1 MTIKDIE
8 IRFPVLDVS
17 NVKDFVDALRIA
29 KNDSSVSDLNLLSY
43 LDRVLD
49 SFRAEGRR
57 ICLAAPDI
65 TPSDRNAL
73 IAYGKAA
80 AAAILVAHS
89 IRSASAMRRDT
100 LLFLEYAS
108 ALVSSRYDFVGTA
121 LDAICYPMTETGL
134 DWTSVQDAPS
144 LDLITYKLM
153 AGIQFDRTESD
164 FFRYMGKGK
173 VICSNGTLRIYSSE
187 VGEAGSKAFD
197 LFDGRVEAISRNS
210 RDEKLKSSDQGNI
223 EAIAAFA
230 ETFLRSQE
238 SFVKGKTMLRTYS
251 SGDTVNIKLLGIE
264 GDHVNCVLLDHDNDN
279 PLYGPLVNEEL
290 IRGTVTQD
298 IFPYFYQDDVIPGAV
313 LVEDENGVRFSIK
326 NAYAA
331 YAMDAAQKSERDGSV
346 FEAKVTRVC
355 TDIGRIYWMTPFGYG
370 GVSFPVEGK
379 DLKEGD
385 ICVMS
390 IHSIRPS
397 GGSFYINLCPPRYNY
412 GVVDVRFEEDD
423 VLQDFVKT
431 EDKVEMS
438 WKTAAEV
445 EKAEDATTVG
455 TLASIIANRAPAEA
469 SLNRY
474 KSLLIAIFLRTTIGE
489 SEGTSR
495 ARAEAFYRRVLIS
508 FAQGVKISA
517 DSSPV
522 LGEGRADLL
531 HLLSVADS
539 KRGTLISETFVSGA
553 DELTRKV
560 GALLL
565 GLELSAEFPDQLKAD
580 REEIRRKICELLEVS
595 DQYRPMSE
603 SKVGKYGRVENHDV
617 EFKASYVFRND
628 EISKADLDYQGRG
641 QVFEAVC
648 GFLNADGG
656 TVYLGVNN
664 NGDPILSEDAGIRAD
679 MKWLCSNYQTVN
691 AMRSRKLGHNVV
703 KVGEEDLDH
712 YVLFLN
718 GEKELFFKESLQG
731 NITIEAT
738 EDGDAVRIRVRPS
751 EYEIAYLYSDRERN
765 DGVAYVR
772 DGGRTVRMTAVQ
784 KERRLAGLKKVT
796 KEIGFV
802 VTIQEAIDQHRKLIF
817 KDYAS
822 GNSGKV
828 GDRFVVPVNLFYN
841 DENVYCYDLE
851 AGQYKQF
858 RLKRISSIETEMDD
872 PCYPLPLEAPK
883 EVDVFRWLA
892 DGRPSFHIKLRM
904 DIGAKNYLLEEY
916 SCAESLP
923 ESELYEE
930 SRDKWILDTRV
941 NGLGAV
947 RRFYLGLAD
956 KIEILDTED
965 SEALKQECS
974 QYVKDNIIGTI
985 EWL

>member
-8 IRFPVLDVS
+8 IGFPVLDVS
-17 NVKDFVDALRIA
+17 NVNDFVEALRVV

-49 SFRAEGRR
+49 NFRPEGRR

-73 IAYGKAA
+73 VAHGKAA

-89 IRSASAMRRDT
+89 IRSVSAMRRDT

-108 ALVSSRYDFVGTA
+108 ALVSSRYDFVGNA
-121 LDAICYPMTETGL
+121 LDVICYPMTETGF
-134 DWTSVQDAPS
+134 DWKSVQDAPS

-153 AGIQFDRTESD
+153 AGIQFDRTKPDS
-164 FFRYMGKGK
+164 FRYTGKGK
-173 VICSNGTLRIYSSE
+173 VICSNGTLSIFSSE

-197 LFDGRVEAISRNS
+197 LFGGRVEAISRNS

-230 ETFLRSQE
+230 DTFLRSQE
-238 SFVKGKTMLRTYS
+238 SFVKGKTKHRTYS
-251 SGDTVNIKLLGIE
+251 DGDMVNIKLLDIE
-264 GDHVNCVLLDHDNDN
+264 GDHVSCVLLDHDN

-290 IRGTVTQD
+290 IRSTVTQD
-298 IFPYFYQDDVIPGAV
+298 LFPYFCEDDVIAGAV
-313 LVEDENGVRFSIK
+313 LVEDENGVGFSIK
-326 NAYAA
+326 DAYAS
-331 YAMDAAQKSERDGSV
+331 YAKDAAQKSERDGSV
-346 FEAKVTRVC
+346 FEAKVTKVC
-355 TDIGRIYWMTPFGYG
+355 TDIGRICWMTPFGYG
-370 GVSFPVEGK
+370 GISLPVEGK

-390 IHSIRPS
+390 IHSIQVS
-397 GGSFYINLCPPRYNY
+397 GRSLYINLCPPKYNY
-412 GVVDVRFEEDD
+412 DVVDVRFEEDD
-423 VLQDFVKT
+423 VLKDFVKT
-431 EDKVEMS
+431 EDEVEML

-445 EKAEDATTVG
+445 EKAGDATIVG

-474 KSLLIAIFLRTTIGE
+474 KSLLIAIFLRTIIGE

-495 ARAEAFYRRVLIS
+495 ARAEAFYRKALIS
-508 FAQGVKISA
+508 FAQGVKISP
-517 DSSPV
+517 DPSPV
-522 LGEGRADLL
+522 LGEDRADLL

-539 KRGTLISETFVSGA
+539 KRGTLMAKAFVSGA
-553 DELTRKV
+553 DVLTRKV

-565 GLELSAEFPDQLKAD
+565 GLELSTEFPDQLKAD

-628 EISKADLDYQGRG
+628 EIGKADLDYQGRG

-664 NGDPILSEDAGIRAD
+664 NGDPYLSEDAGIRAD
-679 MKWLCSNYQTVN
+679 MRWLCSNYQTVN

-703 KVGEEDLDH
+703 KVDEEDLDH

-731 NITIEAT
+731 NIIIEAT
-738 EDGDAVRIRVRPS
+738 EDGDAIRIRVQPS
-751 EYEIAYLYSDRERN
+751 EYEIAYLYSDRERS

-784 KERRLAGLKKVT
+784 KERRLAGLKKIT

-802 VTIQEAIDQHRKLIF
+802 VIIQEAIDQHRKLIF

-828 GDRFVVPVNLFYN
+828 QDRFVVPVNLFYN
-841 DENVYCYDLE
+841 DENVYCYDLDDR
-851 AGQYKQF
+851 QYKQF
-858 RLKRISSIETEMDD
+858 RLKRISSIETEVDD
-872 PCYPLPLEAPK
+872 CCYTLPLEAPK
-883 EVDVFRWLA
+883 EVDVFRWMA
-892 DGRPSFHIKLRM
+892 DGHPSFHIKLRM

-965 SEALKQECS
+965 SDALRKECS

-985 EWL
+985 ERF

>member
-8 IRFPVLDVS
+8 IRFPVLDIS
-17 NVKDFVDALRIA
+17 NVNDFVEALRIA
-29 KNDSSVSDLNLLSY
+29 KNDSSVPDLNLLSY

-49 SFRAEGRR
+49 GFRAEGRR

-73 IAYGKAA
+73 LAYGKAA

-89 IRSASAMRRDT
+89 IHSVSAMRRDT

-108 ALVSSRYDFVGTA
+108 ALVSSRYDFVGNA

-134 DWTSVQDAPS
+134 DWKSVQDAPS
-144 LDLITYKLM
+144 LDLITYKLT
-153 AGIQFDRTESD
+153 AGIQFDRTRPD
-164 FFRYMGKGK
+164 VFRYTGKGK
-173 VICSNGTLRIYSSE
+173 VICSNGTLSIFSSE
-187 VGEAGSKAFD
+187 VGETGSKAFD

-210 RDEKLKSSDQGNI
+210 RDEKLKSSDQENI

-230 ETFLRSQE
+230 DTFLRSQE
-238 SFVKGKTMLRTYS
+238 SFVKGKTKHRTYS
-251 SGDTVNIKLLGIE
+251 HGDTVNIKLLDIE
-264 GDHVNCVLLDHDNDN
+264 GEHVNCVLLDHDN
-279 PLYGPLVNEEL
+279 PIYGPLVNEEL
-290 IRGTVTQD
+290 IRRTVTQD
-298 IFPYFYQDDVIPGAV
+298 IFPYFCQDDVIAGAV
-313 LVEDENGVRFSIK
+313 LVEDENGVGFSIK
-326 NAYAA
+326 DAYAS
-331 YAMDAAQKSERDGSV
+331 YAKEAAQKSERDGSV

-355 TDIGRIYWMTPFGYG
+355 TDIGRICWMTPFGYG
-370 GVSFPVEGK
+370 GISLPVEGK

-390 IHSIRPS
+390 IHSIQAS
-397 GGSFYINLCPPRYNY
+397 GQSFYINLCPPRYSY
-412 GVVDVRFEEDD
+412 DVVEVRFEEDD

-431 EDKVEMS
+431 EDEVEML

-445 EKAEDATTVG
+445 EKTGDATTVG
-455 TLASIIANRAPAEA
+455 TLASIIANRAPAES

-474 KSLLIAIFLRTTIGE
+474 KSLLIAIFLRATIGE

-495 ARAEAFYRRVLIS
+495 ARAEAFYRRALIS

-517 DSSPV
+517 DSSLV
-522 LGEGRADLL
+522 LGEDRADLL

-539 KRGTLISETFVSGA
+539 KRGTLLAKAFDSGA
-553 DELTRKV
+553 DVLTRKV

-565 GLELSAEFPDQLKAD
+565 GMELSAEFPDQLKAD

-628 EISKADLDYQGRG
+628 EIGKADLDYQGRG

-664 NGDPILSEDAGIRAD
+664 NGDPFLSEDAGIRAD

-691 AMRSRKLGHNVV
+691 SMRFRKLGHNVV
-703 KVGEEDLDH
+703 KVDEEDLDH

-718 GEKELFFKESLQG
+718 GEKELFFRESLQG

-828 GDRFVVPVNLFYN
+828 EDRFVVPVNLFYN
-841 DENVYCYDLE
+841 DENVYCYDLDSRR
-851 AGQYKQF
+851 YKQF

-872 PCYPLPLEAPK
+872 PCYTLPLEAPK

-930 SRDKWILDTRV
+930 SRGKWILDTRV

-965 SEALKQECS
+965 SDALRKECS

-985 EWL
+985 ERF